1 MMRPEQVPHREK
13 NVAYNAFRGFCAVGI
28 FCSHMS
34 WLATSENVFW
44 RTVWQYFMRYGSQ
57 CTTFFFVLSGFLL
70 CYTWKDGVSYPAY
83 LKRKLNRFYPLAFC
97 VFLLALV
104 CNIVLAGDEAISK
117 GVTIGSGLWWFN
129 VIANVFL
136 FKAFIPDERIF
147 YSFHA
152 PSWYLSALMVFYAL
166 FYFYLRRLKEA
177 KGEQRILQ
185 IRIGGGLCLTA
196 YLAEA
201 ILCLAVDRYQWEGAS
216 LYWCYVNPWF
226 RMFGEGMAGILL
238 CETMPDIQSWC
249 WRKGLSV
256 NGMEWCALGL
266 FIVSFPAHSL
276 LRTTLASAW
285 LQIIPAV
292 AVLIS
297 FRSGEGTVSKRLAA
311 KGWQW
316 LGTVSFELYMTHA
329 FVYEGIPVIAGVVSP
344 GLKQWLM
351 LHGDT
356 RFLMTAAAAL
366 CFATLTHMVFAPR
379 KYAKRKPII

>member
-1 MMRPEQVPHREK
+1 MTKPEQTPRREK
-13 NVAYNAFRGFCAVGI
+13 IAAYDAFRGFCAVGI

-34 WLATSENVFW
+34 WLAASENAFW
-44 RTVWQYFMRYGSQ
+44 HSAWQYFMRYGSQ

-83 LKRKLNRFYPLAFC
+83 LKGKLKRFYPLAFC

-104 CNIVLAGDEAISK
+104 CNIALAGNEAIGK
-117 GVTIGSGLWWFN
+117 GVATGSGLWWFN
-129 VIANVFL
+129 AAANVFL
-136 FKAFIPDERIF
+136 FKAFIPDERVF

-152 PSWYLSALMVFYAL
+152 PSWYLSALTAFYAL
-166 FYFYLRRLKEA
+166 FYFYLRNLKSA
-177 KGEQRILQ
+177 KGAQRTRL

-201 ILCLAVDRYQWEGAS
+201 VVCLAVDRFQWEGAS

-226 RMFGEGMAGILL
+226 RMLGEGMAGILL

-249 WRKGLSV
+249 RRKGLSA
-256 NGMEWCALGL
+256 NGMERCALGL
-266 FIVSFPAHSL
+266 FIVSFPARSL

-285 LQIIPAV
+285 LQIIPAA
-292 AVLIS
+292 AVLIA
-297 FRSGEGTVSKRLAA
+297 FRSGEGTVSKHLAA

-316 LGTVSFELYMTHA
+316 LGAVSFELYMTHA

-344 GLKQWLM
+344 ALKQWLM
-351 LHGDT
+351 LHGGA
-356 RFLMTAAAAL
+356 RFLITAAASL
-366 CFATLTHMVFAPR
+366 CFATLVHMIFARR